1 MTKADKTTMT
11 TATTTTS
18 LCAHSLTNFVIMV
31 VVTNFAIMLVVTN
44 FVIMDMVVVPVDG
57 DIQNAVV
64 PIEFPLGSLLWKLYL
79 TSLQK
84 HLN

>member
-18 LCAHSLTNFVIMV
+18 LCAHSLTNF
-31 VVTNFAIMLVVTN
+31 AIMDMVGVTN
-44 FVIMDMVVVPVDG
+44 FVIMVVVPVNG